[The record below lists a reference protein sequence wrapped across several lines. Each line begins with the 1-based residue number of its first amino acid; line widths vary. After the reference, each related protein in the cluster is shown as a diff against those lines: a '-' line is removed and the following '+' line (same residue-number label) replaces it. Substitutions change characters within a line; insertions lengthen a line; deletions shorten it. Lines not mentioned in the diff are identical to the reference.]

1 MNKQQFG
8 YKLGKL
14 YLKFRQ
20 WQQPIWVKILFVIFT
35 ILLSSFILYILRTII
50 VVALILCLLVYLVFF
65 LPDNEEERYQHAV
78 REKARF
84 MQDMHKQ
91 MVNDGYKRA
100 YGYTPK
106 YDDNVMGSGNG
117 TGNGINL

>member
-1 MNKQQFG
+1 MRIEMNKQQFG

-35 ILLSSFILYILRTII
+35 ILLSSFILYILRNII

-65 LPDNEEERYQHAV
+65 LLDNEEERYQHAV
-78 REKARF
+78 RERARF
-84 MQDMHKQ
+84 MQDVHKQ
-91 MVNDGYKRA
+91 MVKDGYERA
-100 YGYTPK
+100 YGYTK
-106 YDDNVMGSGNG
+106 KHNRKGE
-117 TGNGINL
+117 